1 MGINWANAPGT
12 VPARLRG
19 GLRRGQQTGR
29 LRSVSYFAI
38 FQNICPINMS
48 ILGYARNV
56 RSGFEQGGANMFKK
70 TSDKRVAAFF
80 AEGLEECEGLV
91 VCDLLYRAGIR
102 TDKVSISDNLA
113 VTSSHEVT
121 IVCDRTIHDDD
132 FSFDDYD
139 LLFLPGGMP
148 GSNNLRACELLC
160 NALRSFASAGKD
172 VAAVCA
178 APYILAELGL
188 LKDRR
193 ATSNPGPQHVLT
205 EHGAK
210 LSQDP
215 VVVDGNL
222 ITSQGLGTSIELGLT
237 LVGRYLGDEAVEST
251 KDKIVYM
258 R

>member
-1 MGINWANAPGT
+1 
-12 VPARLRG
+12 
-19 GLRRGQQTGR
+19 
-29 LRSVSYFAI
+29 
-38 FQNICPINMS
+38 
-48 ILGYARNV
+48 
-56 RSGFEQGGANMFKK
+56 MFKK

-148 GSNNLRACELLC
+148 GSNNLRACEMLC

-178 APYILAELGL
+178 APYILAELGRTKGDRIVIGFAAETDKL
-188 LKDRR
+188 IENAKAKLERKQADLIVANDVSRKDSTFG
-193 ATSNPGPQHVLT
+193 ADTSRVT
-205 EHGAK
+205 FVGAK
-210 LSQDP
+210 GIEQLETLP
-215 VVVDGNL
+215 LCEVAREVVSRLAVLLDGA
-222 ITSQGLGTSIELGLT
+222 GVECAARG
-237 LVGRYLGDEAVEST
+237 EARQWESS
-251 KDKIVYM
+251 
-258 R
+258 